1 MYNLVL
7 LLGGRCVRY
16 ANQFRLSFGSMGLL
30 VTPALSP
37 LPLKEARKESKLP
50 KIKFAAKGE
59 RVEVRRGTSAR
70 Y

>member
-1 MYNLVL
+1 MQTNSVLVSEE
-7 LLGGRCVRY
+7 
-16 ANQFRLSFGSMGLL
+16 FRKHGPVSYPC
-30 VTPALSP
+30 T
-37 LPLKEARKESKLP
+37 PLKEARKESKLP